1 MRSKMA
7 INKKCPRV
15 TKGTRRILCSEYNL
29 KHNQNNKYIPQIHV
43 HPQLAQSQ
51 NLSEQGTYLQHKC
64 TIIIL
69 KGGLHRKHGDGD
81 STNRRTMTGEG

>member
-1 MRSKMA
+1 M
-7 INKKCPRV
+7 
-15 TKGTRRILCSEYNL
+15 LCLEYTLN
-29 KHNQNNKYIPQIHV
+29 HNQKKNNKYISQIQV

-64 TIIIL
+64 TIIML
-69 KGGLHRKHGDGD
+69 KGGLHRKHGNGD